1 MLLENHDVETI
12 AVQLIDVN
20 GTEMT
25 AKTENNDLIK
35 IETQDRVKKDRS
47 FLQVMKDIA
56 KAKIWLPVT
65 KGTHQLLQYDWL
77 SQNDAEFA

>member
-35 IETQDRVKKDRS
+35 IETQDQVKKDRS